1 MGLKITITETGE
13 IVSKEWIP
21 EPVRDDQG
29 NFVLDQDGN
38 IIMDSAPE
46 GVLD

>member
-13 IVSKEWIP
+13 IVSKEWIT
-21 EPVRDDQG
+21 EPIRDEQG
-29 NFVLDQDGN
+29 NLVLDEDGN
-38 IIMDSAPE
+38 VIMDSAPE